1 MNTSDTFSL
10 LLRALAEDV
19 RDAIDNLCVD
29 TGVCG
34 SLFSGPIPMSLS
46 SWAVG
51 FKAILLEADSDGSH
65 GVGLDRLDCALRC
78 LRILEGY
85 RKH

>member
-1 MNTSDTFSL
+1 
-10 LLRALAEDV
+10 
-19 RDAIDNLCVD
+19 
-29 TGVCG
+29 
-34 SLFSGPIPMSLS
+34 MSLS

-51 FKAILLEADSDGSH
+51 FKTILLETDSDGSH
-65 GVGLDRLDCALRC
+65 GVGLDTLECALRC